1 HVQVEPA
8 VAREGVEH
16 VVEETDA
23 GRARAASCAIERQCD
38 ADVGLARRTG
48 YLCGTAHARR
58 SIDSPWTGKPSARAI
73 AAPCD
78 ARRAAAS
85 SVNDT
90 RAILRRKARG
100 ESAEAKRAAPPV
112 GSTWLEPAM

>member
-1 HVQVEPA
+1 EAP
-8 VAREGVEH
+8 VARERVEH
-16 VVEETDA
+16 VVEEADA
-23 GRARAASCAIERQCD
+23 RDAHAATGPVERQGD
-38 ADVGLARRTG
+38 ADVGLARGAG

-73 AAPCD
+73 AAPCG

-100 ESAEAKRAAPPV
+100 ESAEAKRAAPRV
-112 GSTWLEPAM
+112 GSTWLEPTM